1 MQKTNSASLEQ
12 GATRTEILERRLA
25 DLILSGDFPPG
36 AALDETELA
45 RKFEV
50 SRTPVREALRLL
62 AASGLVQH
70 RRHLGAVVARPSD
83 EELLGMFFVMGELEA
98 LCATIAASA
107 MTSAERSKLEA
118 LHQTMAGLVRAGDVA
133 AYSIA
138 NATFHELIYRGS
150 HNAYLGDITMQT
162 RRRLAPF
169 RKAQFSNL
177 GRLVGS
183 HAEHSDIVTA
193 LLRGESRRASDLMR
207 AHLATV
213 GASFVQYR
221 P

>member
-1 MQKTNSASLEQ
+1 
-12 GATRTEILERRLA
+12 
-25 DLILSGDFPPG
+25 
-36 AALDETELA
+36 
-45 RKFEV
+45 
-50 SRTPVREALRLL
+50 
-62 AASGLVQH
+62 
-70 RRHLGAVVARPSD
+70 
-83 EELLGMFFVMGELEA
+83 
-98 LCATIAASA
+98 
-107 MTSAERSKLEA
+107 
-118 LHQTMAGLVRAGDVA
+118 MAGLVRAGDVA

-193 LLRGESRRASDLMR
+193 LLRGECKRASDLMR

-213 GASFVQYR
+213 GASFVQHR

>member
-1 MQKTNSASLEQ
+1 MQKTNAASLEQ
-12 GATRTEILERRLA
+12 GATRTEILERKLA

-36 AALDETELA
+36 AALDESELA

-62 AASGLVQH
+62 AASGLVQQ

-83 EELLGMFFVMGELEA
+83 EDLLGMFFVMGELEA
-98 LCATIAASA
+98 LCAATAASA
-107 MTSAERSKLEA
+107 MTSAERSELES
-118 LHQTMAGLVRAGDVA
+118 LHHTMAGLVRAGDVA

-183 HAEHSDIVTA
+183 HTEHSDIVTA
-193 LLRGESRRASDLMR
+193 LLRGEGRRASDLMR

-213 GASFVQYR
+213 GASFVQHR